1 MNCNN
6 NKELRIVR
14 GNAFSIK
21 IHVEAVRLDG
31 TKVEDF
37 DLSQSSAILK
47 LMPSSPLTVQNCW
60 DGMVLR

>member
-37 DLSQSSAILK
+37 DLSQSSAIHRPRFDNLRQNNQR
-47 LMPSSPLTVQNCW
+47 SP
-60 DGMVLR
+60 